1 MSAIS
6 EIKLA
11 KGDILYRQGDPNTCA
26 YVIES
31 GELLLRRDVAGV
43 RTDIEIRGAGTLV
56 GELSILTNQPRLVTV
71 EAMTDCTLFRLSA
84 DSIRNRYNDLDPLL
98 RASIDTSISFID
110 AFNHRMTHN
119 GLITPRSPKVM
130 CNAEHL
136 IEQFRL
142 ETDINKGL
150 ESQEFHMLYQPIVD
164 VQDNSI
170 VAFEALMRWVHPTMG
185 FIPPDRFIKVAEA
198 TGSIKG
204 LTEFALLETF
214 RALQRL
220 KINGDVASGLFA
232 SVNVSGRDIARP
244 EFVTFLEF
252 ALEQHQLQPG
262 EVRLEVTETALIT
275 DMDIA
280 GDNLAR
286 LRALGCGLS
295 IDDFGVGYSN
305 FAYLKSL
312 PITSLKIDRAFTEDA
327 ATNAVSHSIVRLL
340 LLLGHDMGVD
350 IIAEGVETKE
360 GLATLQDLGC
370 RYAQGYYF
378 HKPMPESD
386 LAKLLCGPSAAQ
398 VVA

>member
-1 MSAIS
+1 
-6 EIKLA
+6 
-11 KGDILYRQGDPNTCA
+11 
-26 YVIES
+26 
-31 GELLLRRDVAGV
+31 
-43 RTDIEIRGAGTLV
+43 
-56 GELSILTNQPRLVTV
+56 
-71 EAMTDCTLFRLSA
+71 
-84 DSIRNRYNDLDPLL
+84 
-98 RASIDTSISFID
+98 
-110 AFNHRMTHN
+110 
-119 GLITPRSPKVM
+119 
-130 CNAEHL
+130 
-136 IEQFRL
+136 
-142 ETDINKGL
+142 
-150 ESQEFHMLYQPIVD
+150 MLYQPIVD